1 MARIKGVI
9 RPLKNGQGCSEC
21 RALPQNVG
29 KKKCCHTLEGTPFAY
44 RKDGSTKFIDISGTL
59 NDDNVSLSVK
69 ATEKVVSN
77 YIQTLRDMSADLT
90 EKQKKSIRNQLR
102 EL

>member
-1 MARIKGVI
+1 MFLIVYEYDKV
-9 RPLKNGQGCSEC
+9 
-21 RALPQNVG
+21 V
-29 KKKCCHTLEGTPFAY
+29 PFPIP
-44 RKDGSTKFIDISGTL
+44 T
-59 NDDNVSLSVK
+59 LSVK